1 MGSSTELLSTVPAP
15 DLTQPI
21 AEQVVNVAPTAVEV
35 LQAAATEP
43 SLAELGLA
51 SFTPVGLIQNLLEF
65 IHVDVGLPWWG
76 AIVVGKHS

>member
-1 MGSSTELLSTVPAP
+1 MGSPTELLSTAPTP

-21 AEQVVNVAPTAVEV
+21 AEQVVNVAPTVAEV

-43 SLAELGLA
+43 SLTELGLA